1 MDVSIIIVNFNTRDL
16 LKNCIE
22 SIYKY
27 TNAVSFEIIVSDNGS
42 KDGSVE
48 MIKKDFPEVIL
59 LENNANLGFGKANN
73 KGLDIAKGK
82 YIFYLNSDTVL
93 LNDACKI
100 FFDFW
105 ENSPEKDSIGALGA
119 NLLDDDMNIIHS
131 GGQFPSKKSLLKELG
146 FMFCLNIFL
155 SILYIFRIDGGR
167 FRKLKKS
174 EEHKTGKLDF
184 ITGAD
189 LFMKNNDFARFDEN
203 FFLYYEDTD
212 LQFNTNKNGLSSIL
226 IDGPEIKHLCGGSVG
241 EAFNIKRKGSYSRI
255 QFELSRVLFSKKNL
269 GSKPFVFALKMI
281 ISLIWINPF
290 LFGNTK
296 KFYKKLWKI

>member
-1 MDVSIIIVNFNTRDL
+1 MDVSIIIVNFNTKDL

-22 SIYKY
+22 SIYKF
-27 TNAVSFEIIVSDNGS
+27 TKSVSFEIIVSDNGS

-48 MIKKDFPEVIL
+48 MIKKDFPEVQL

-100 FFDFW
+100 FFDYW
-105 ENSPEKDSIGALGA
+105 ENSSEKDSIGALGA

-131 GGQFPSKKSLLKELG
+131 GGTFPSKKSLLKELA

-155 SILYIFRIDGGR
+155 SILYIFRIDGGK
-167 FRKLKKS
+167 FRKLKNS
-174 EEHKTGKLDF
+174 EERKIGKVDF

-212 LQFNTNKNGLSSIL
+212 LQFNTTQNGLSSIL

-241 EAFNIKRKGSYSRI
+241 EAFNIKRKASYSRI

-269 GSKPFVFALKMI
+269 GSKAFVFILKLI

-296 KFYKKLWKI
+296 NFYKKLWKI